1 MRTMNDEISL
11 AVELANSLKKKDK
24 LHAYVLTGAGT
35 SRASNIPTF
44 RGEDGLW
51 EKYNFEEVA
60 TLNAWLKNPVKIW
73 TFYAEGIQLI
83 LDSEP
88 NPAHTAIAE
97 LEAKNFCQYV
107 ITQNADGLHQKAGS
121 KNVLEIHGNLTR
133 VRCTKC
139 NKKQVF
145 TEPPKDIPPK
155 CQCGSMY
162 RPDVVLFNEQLPSDL
177 ITKSFAIAKKVD
189 LAIIVGTS
197 AEVVPAATL
206 PFISKENGV
215 KVLVFNKE
223 KTNHARIA
231 DVFIL
236 GKCEETLPA
245 FVERLSKN

>member
-1 MRTMNDEISL
+1 MAEEITS
-11 AVELANSLKKKDK
+11 AFEIANNLLKKGK
-24 LHAYVLTGAGT
+24 LNAYVLTGAGT

-60 TLNAWLKNPVKIW
+60 TLRAWLKNPVKIW
-73 TFYAEGIQLI
+73 TVYAEGIQLI

-88 NPAHTAIAE
+88 NPAHKAIVE
-97 LEAKNFCQYV
+97 LEKKNFCQYI

-139 NKKQVF
+139 NKKQTY
-145 TEPPKDIPPK
+145 TEPPTEIPPI

-162 RPDVVLFNEQLPSDL
+162 RPDVVLFNEQLPSNL
-177 ITKSFAIAKKVD
+177 ISKSFEIARKVD
-189 LAIIVGTS
+189 LAIVVGTS

-206 PFISKENGV
+206 PYISKENGA

-223 KTNHARIA
+223 ETDHSRIA
-231 DVFIL
+231 DVFIK

-245 FVERLSKN
+245 FVELLSKN

>member
-1 MRTMNDEISL
+1 MTDSISQ
-11 AVELANSLKKKDK
+11 AVDIANGLKKKGRI
-24 LHAYVLTGAGT
+24 HAYVLTGAGT

-73 TFYAEGIQLI
+73 TFYAEGIQVI
-83 LDSEP
+83 LDAKP
-88 NPAHTAIAE
+88 NLAHTAITK
-97 LEAKNFCQYV
+97 LEESNFCQYI

-139 NKKQVF
+139 NSKQIF
-145 TEPPKDIPPK
+145 TEPPKEIPPRCK
-155 CQCGSMY
+155 CGGMY
-162 RPDVVLFNEQLPSDL
+162 RPDVVLFNEQLPMNL
-177 ITKSFAIAKKVD
+177 IKQSFQIAKKVD

-197 AEVVPAATL
+197 AEVVPAASL
-206 PFISKENGV
+206 PFISKESGA

-223 KTNHARIA
+223 ETDHSRIA

-236 GKCEETLPA
+236 GKCEETLPI
-245 FVERLSKN
+245 FVEKLSKN